1 MPPAALQPVRQWS
14 LAALSTKIDGL
25 RWLSTRSDPCYS
37 ARVDYDIRQA
47 VLSRDEVA
55 RYLRGGPGL
64 TPDQAHQRISAY
76 LEELSTTQRY
86 SMYRTLKH
94 PLYPILRKIRRHPEH
109 VELAQAATQSNRVVY
124 ASNHKS
130 HLDYLVELLVLD
142 DHGIRPPVTAA
153 GINLFNG
160 AVGLVNRHVTGAI
173 PIRRNSRDP
182 AYLTTLRAY
191 VAEVVQRHDLFLYL
205 EGGRSYSGE
214 IKPLKTGL
222 LQAVMLARRPDVVI
236 VPVAIAYDL
245 VLEDQT
251 LARQG
256 VKRRQRQFAAEVAE
270 MVRYA
275 VGFESRAF
283 VTFGQPIP
291 LPTTGLD
298 SKHEVVML
306 KRHIREA
313 IGKLYKVLPTAL
325 LAAALRPSMLHQDLM
340 DRIDQMIDALRL
352 ANANLSIETGREA
365 VEQATEPLVSRGVI
379 VVSGDRYRIRD
390 RHLLRYYAR
399 TLTHLLNDRSRS
411 HLTR

>member
-1 MPPAALQPVRQWS
+1 M
-14 LAALSTKIDGL
+14 DE
-25 RWLSTRSDPCYS
+25 
-37 ARVDYDIRQA
+37 DITQA

-64 TPDQAHQRISAY
+64 TPDQAHQQISAY
-76 LEELSTTQRY
+76 LEELKTTQRY
-86 SMYRTLKH
+86 SVYRTLKH
-94 PLYPILRKIRRHPEH
+94 PLYPILRKVQRHPEH

-142 DHGIRPPVTAA
+142 DHDIRPPVIAA

-160 AVGLVNRHVTGAI
+160 AMGLLNRHVTGAI

-182 AYLTTLRAY
+182 AYLATLRAY
-191 VAEVVQRHDLFLYL
+191 VAELVQRHDLFLYL

-214 IKPLKTGL
+214 FKTLKTGL
-222 LQAVMLARRPDVVI
+222 LQAAMLARRPDMVI

-245 VLEDQT
+245 VLEDQA

-256 VKRRQRQFAAEVAE
+256 VKRRQRHFTVEVAE

-275 VGFESRAF
+275 VGYESRAF

-291 LPTTGLD
+291 LATVDPN
-298 SKHEVVML
+298 SKGDLVML
-306 KRHIREA
+306 KRHTRDA
-313 IGKLYKVLPTAL
+313 IGQLYKVLPTAL
-325 LAAALRPSMLHQDLM
+325 LAAALRPSMPRQHLV
-340 DRIDQMIDALRL
+340 DRIDQLIDALRL
-352 ANANLSIETGREA
+352 TNANLGVETGGDA
-365 VEQATEPLVSRGVI
+365 VEQATRPLVTRGVI
-379 VVSGDRYRIRD
+379 VVEGNRYRVRE
-390 RHLLRYYAR
+390 RHVLRYYAR

-411 HLTR
+411 NLTH

>member
-1 MPPAALQPVRQWS
+1 MRV
-14 LAALSTKIDGL
+14 DGSR
-25 RWLSTRSDPCYS
+25 RWYS
-37 ARVDYDIRQA
+37 ARVDDDITQA

-64 TPDQAHQRISAY
+64 TPDQAHQQIAAY
-76 LEELSTTQRY
+76 LDELKTTQRY
-86 SMYRTLKH
+86 SVYRALKH
-94 PLYPILRKIRRHPEH
+94 PLYPILRKVRRLPEH
-109 VELAQAATQSNRVVY
+109 VELAQAATRSNRVVY

-153 GINLFNG
+153 GINLFSG
-160 AVGLVNRHVTGAI
+160 AVGLLNRHVTGAI

-182 AYLTTLRAY
+182 AYLATLRAY
-191 VAEVVQRHDLFLYL
+191 VAELVQRHDLFLYL

-214 IKPLKTGL
+214 IKPMKTGL

-256 VKRRQRQFAAEVAE
+256 VKRRQRHFAAEVAE

-275 VGFESRAF
+275 VGYESRAF
-283 VTFGQPIP
+283 VTFGQPMSLATVDP
-291 LPTTGLD
+291 D
-298 SKHEVVML
+298 SRRDLVML
-306 KRHIREA
+306 KRHTREA

-325 LAAALRPSMLHQDLM
+325 LAAALRPSMPRQDLV
-340 DRIDQMIDALRL
+340 DRIDQLLDALRR
-352 ANANLSIETGREA
+352 ANANLGVETGRAA
-365 VEQATEPLVSRGVI
+365 VEQATEPLVARSVI
-379 VVSGDRYRIRD
+379 VVRGNRYRIRD
-390 RHLLRYYAR
+390 RHVLRYYAR
-399 TLTHLLNDRSRS
+399 TLTHLLPDRGRS
-411 HLTR
+411 HLTH

>member
-1 MPPAALQPVRQWS
+1 V
-14 LAALSTKIDGL
+14 
-25 RWLSTRSDPCYS
+25 
-37 ARVDYDIRQA
+37 
-47 VLSRDEVA
+47 
-55 RYLRGGPGL
+55 
-64 TPDQAHQRISAY
+64 
-76 LEELSTTQRY
+76 
-86 SMYRTLKH
+86 YRTLKH

-109 VELAQAATQSNRVVY
+109 IELAKAATQSNRVVY

-142 DHGIRPPVTAA
+142 ENGIRPPVTAA

-160 AVGLVNRHVTGAI
+160 AAGIVNRHVTGAI

-182 AYLTTLRAY
+182 AYLATLRAY

-256 VKRRQRQFAAEVAE
+256 VKRRQRQFAVEVAE

-291 LPTTGLD
+291 LAAAGLD
-298 SKHEVVML
+298 SKHELVML
-306 KRHIREA
+306 KRRIREA

-325 LAAALRPSMLHQDLM
+325 LAAALRPSMLHQDLV
-340 DRIDQMIDALRL
+340 DRIDQMLDALRL
-352 ANANLSIETGREA
+352 SSANLGVETGREA
-365 VEQATEPLVSRGVI
+365 VEQATEPLVSRGII

-390 RHLLRYYAR
+390 RHVLRYYAR

>member
-1 MPPAALQPVRQWS
+1 MRV
-14 LAALSTKIDGL
+14 DGSR
-25 RWLSTRSDPCYS
+25 RWYS
-37 ARVDYDIRQA
+37 ARVDDDITQA

-64 TPDQAHQRISAY
+64 TPDQAHQQISAY
-76 LEELSTTQRY
+76 LDELKTTQRY
-86 SMYRTLKH
+86 SVYRALKH
-94 PLYPILRKIRRHPEH
+94 PLYPILRKIRRLPEH
-109 VELAQAATQSNRVVY
+109 VELAQAATRSNRVVY

-153 GINLFNG
+153 GINLFSG
-160 AVGLVNRHVTGAI
+160 AVGLLNRHVTGAI

-182 AYLTTLRAY
+182 AYLATLRAY
-191 VAEVVQRHDLFLYL
+191 VAELVQRHDLFLYL

-214 IKPLKTGL
+214 IKPMKTGL

-256 VKRRQRQFAAEVAE
+256 VKRRQRHFAAEVAE

-275 VGFESRAF
+275 VGYESRAF
-283 VTFGQPIP
+283 VTFGQPMSLATVDP
-291 LPTTGLD
+291 NSRRDL
-298 SKHEVVML
+298 VML
-306 KRHIREA
+306 KRHTREA

-325 LAAALRPSMLHQDLM
+325 LAAALRPSMPRQDLV
-340 DRIDQMIDALRL
+340 DRIDQLLDTLRL
-352 ANANLSIETGREA
+352 ANANLNVETGREA
-365 VEQATEPLVSRGVI
+365 VEQATEPLVARGVI
-379 VVSGDRYRIRD
+379 VVRGNRYRIRD
-390 RHLLRYYAR
+390 RHVLRYYAR
-399 TLTHLLNDRSRS
+399 TLTHLLNDRGRP
-411 HLTR
+411 HLTH

>member
-1 MPPAALQPVRQWS
+1 M
-14 LAALSTKIDGL
+14 DE
-25 RWLSTRSDPCYS
+25 
-37 ARVDYDIRQA
+37 DITQA

-64 TPDQAHQRISAY
+64 TPDQAHQQISAY
-76 LEELSTTQRY
+76 LEELKTTQRY
-86 SMYRTLKH
+86 SVYRTLKH
-94 PLYPILRKIRRHPEH
+94 PLYPILRKVQRHPEH

-142 DHGIRPPVTAA
+142 DHDIRPPVIAA

-160 AVGLVNRHVTGAI
+160 AMGLLNRHVTGAI

-182 AYLTTLRAY
+182 AYLATLRAY
-191 VAEVVQRHDLFLYL
+191 VAELVQRHDLFLYL

-214 IKPLKTGL
+214 FKTLKTGL
-222 LQAVMLARRPDVVI
+222 LQAAMLARRPDMVI

-245 VLEDQT
+245 VLEDQA

-256 VKRRQRQFAAEVAE
+256 VKRRQRHFTVEVAE

-275 VGFESRAF
+275 VGYESRAF

-291 LPTTGLD
+291 LATVDPN
-298 SKHEVVML
+298 SKGDLVML
-306 KRHIREA
+306 KRHTRDA
-313 IGKLYKVLPTAL
+313 IGQLYKVLPTAL
-325 LAAALRPSMLHQDLM
+325 LAAALRPSMARQHLV
-340 DRIDQMIDALRL
+340 DRIDQLIDALRL
-352 ANANLSIETGREA
+352 TKANLGVETGGDA
-365 VEQATEPLVSRGVI
+365 VEQATRPLVTRGVI
-379 VVSGDRYRIRD
+379 VVEGNRYRVRE
-390 RHLLRYYAR
+390 RHVLRYYAR

-411 HLTR
+411 NLTH